1 MEGFSLS
8 EVEEDSGAKIAAF
21 SISELAFLCLKLSFG
36 KRLFKDDLP
45 LDVEG
50 PGDPLILASDG
61 LGVKRKFTFL
71 GVILVVGGIFI
82 MTDS

>member
-1 MEGFSLS
+1 M
-8 EVEEDSGAKIAAF
+8 
-21 SISELAFLCLKLSFG
+21 KLSFG

-45 LDVEG
+45 LVEEG

-71 GVILVVGGIFI
+71 GVRLGVGGIFI
-82 MTDS
+82 VTDS